1 MISETHDLYLLKTP
15 FAKNYIFVSYDM
27 SYQYNTVYAY
37 NTSLNTEILQFF
49 NISL

>member
-15 FAKNYIFVSYDM
+15 FAKNCIFVIYGK

-37 NTSLNTEILQFF
+37 NTSPNIEILQYF
-49 NISL
+49 NISF